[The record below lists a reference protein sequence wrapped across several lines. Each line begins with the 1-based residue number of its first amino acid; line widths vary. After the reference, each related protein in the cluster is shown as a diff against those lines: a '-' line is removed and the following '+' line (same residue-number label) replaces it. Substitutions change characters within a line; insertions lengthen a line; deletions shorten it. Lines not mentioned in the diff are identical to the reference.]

1 MPYFDE
7 RIYNFSAGPAMM
19 PERVLAEA
27 RADIWNFEGEG
38 AGIMEI
44 SHRGGAFDEVIAQ
57 AEADCRTLAG
67 LDDSWAVLFMPGG
80 ATMQFALIPMNFLP
94 DGRHADFIDTGVWT
108 RKAITEAKAVGSVH
122 LAWDGKTG
130 GYDHI
135 PSPAELAPSADPV
148 YTHYCSN
155 NTIYGTQWAAPP
167 ELASP
172 LVCDASSD
180 IFSRPYDFD
189 RHAIVFG
196 GAQKNLGPAGSSL
209 VLIRRDWLDRV
220 ARTLPAMLKYS
231 EHAAAGSRFN
241 TPPTFAIYLMGR
253 TFRWILDEGG
263 LVAMGE
269 RNVRKAALIY
279 DALDAAA
286 EFYRGVARRDCRS
299 AMNIT
304 FRTPSEE
311 LDARFVAEALEGGMA
326 GLAGHRSAGGMRA
339 SVYNA
344 FPEDGCAELA
354 SFIED
359 FAQRFG

>member
-19 PERVLAEA
+19 PERVLVEA
-27 RADIWNFEGEG
+27 RADIWNFNGEG

-44 SHRGGAFDEVIAQ
+44 SHRGGAFDEVIAE

-67 LDDSWAVLFMPGG
+67 LDDSWSVLFMPGG
-80 ATMQFALIPMNFLP
+80 ATMQFAMIPMNFLP
-94 DGRHADFIDTGVWT
+94 DGRNADFLDTGVWT
-108 RKAITEAKAVGSVH
+108 KKAISEAKAVGTVH
-122 LAWDGKTG
+122 VAFEGKAS
-130 GYDHI
+130 GYDHVPTREEI
-135 PSPAELAPSADPV
+135 HPTGDPV

-155 NTIYGTQWAAPP
+155 NTIYGTQYAAPP
-167 ELASP
+167 ELESP

-180 IFSRPYDFD
+180 IFSRPYPFD

-209 VLIRRDWLDRV
+209 VLIRRELLERT

-231 EHAAAGSRFN
+231 EHAANGSRLN

-263 LVAMGE
+263 LAAMGE
-269 RNVRKAALIY
+269 RNARKAQILY
-279 DALDAAA
+279 DALDATSG
-286 EFYRGVARRDCRS
+286 FYRFVSRPECRS
-299 AMNIT
+299 QMNVC
-304 FRTPSEE
+304 FRSPNEE
-311 LDARFVAEALEGGMA
+311 LDARFVAEALEEGMT

-339 SVYNA
+339 SIYNA
-344 FPEDGCAELA
+344 FPEEGCVALAEFL
-354 SFIED
+354 SE
-359 FAQRFG
+359 FAQQHG